1 MAKKAATPATI
12 TLKHLA
18 AALAEEH
25 DLSKKAAEAI
35 LTDMVGKIA
44 KHLKKGER
52 VRIVGLGILQVRKR
66 AARTGPQPRHR
77 RADPDQGQQEGR
89 LPRRQGTQGSRLS
102 RRSPIA
108 PKAPFRRGPG
118 MALFC
123 YRALPLPSFSDRHA
137 GLALTFTHDVT
148 ERFLRYVVIDTQ
160 SDPASPTCPSTE
172 KQKNLGR
179 LLASELQAIGLT
191 DAHLDEHGYVYATI
205 PANTDKKVPVI
216 CFCSHMDTSPDCT
229 GANVKPQIVRN
240 YQGGD
245 IVLPADPTQ
254 VIRAAD
260 HPALADQIGHDI
272 ITTDGT
278 TLLGADNKAGLA
290 EIMDAA
296 RFLVQNPDIKHG
308 TIKILFTPDE
318 EIGRGV
324 DKVDLKKL
332 GADFAYTMDG
342 ETAGNIEDETFSA
355 DGATITI
362 EGVSTHPGFAKGKME
377 HAIKIA
383 AAIVDRLPRDT
394 CSPETTEGKEGFLH
408 PIGITGALEKAT
420 IGFIVRDFTDE
431 GLQQKEALLEGIV
444 KEVMKD
450 YPRSTYRMEVKAQYR
465 NMKQVIDR
473 HPETVDYAIE
483 AIRRAGLTPVRSS
496 IRGGTDGSRLSFMG
510 LPCPNIFA
518 GEHAFHSRLE
528 WVSRQD
534 MEKAAETIVHLAMIW
549 EERA

>member
-1 MAKKAATPATI
+1 MTSIK
-12 TLKHLA
+12 
-18 AALAEEH
+18 
-25 DLSKKAAEAI
+25 
-35 LTDMVGKIA
+35 
-44 KHLKKGER
+44 
-52 VRIVGLGILQVRKR
+52 
-66 AARTGPQPRHR
+66 
-77 RADPDQGQQEGR
+77 
-89 LPRRQGTQGSRLS
+89 
-102 RRSPIA
+102 
-108 PKAPFRRGPG
+108 
-118 MALFC
+118 
-123 YRALPLPSFSDRHA
+123 FSH
-137 GLALTFTHDVT
+137 TVT

-179 LLASELQAIGLT
+179 LLVSELQAIGIR
-191 DAHLDEHGYVYATI
+191 DAHLDRYGYVYATI

-229 GANVKPQIVRN
+229 GKNVRPQMVRN
-240 YQGGD
+240 YRGGD
-245 IVLPADPTQ
+245 LVLPADPTQ
-254 VIRAAD
+254 VIRAAE

-296 RFLVQNPDIKHG
+296 HFLVQNPQIRHG

-324 DKVDLKKL
+324 DKADLKKL
-332 GADFAYTMDG
+332 GADFPYTIDG

-362 EGVSTHPGFAKGKME
+362 GGVSTHPGFAKGKME

-383 AAIVDRLPRDT
+383 AAIIDRLPKGT
-394 CSPETTEGKEGFLH
+394 CSPETTEGKQGSLH
-408 PIGITGALEKAT
+408 PIGISGALEKAT
-420 IGFIVRDFTDE
+420 LGFIVRDFTDA
-431 GLQQKEALLEGIV
+431 GLKEKEALLEGIV
-444 KEVMKD
+444 KAVMKS
-450 YPRSTYRMEVKAQYR
+450 YPRSTYRMEVKQQYR

-473 HPETVDYAIE
+473 HPEIIDNAME
-483 AIRRAGLTPVRSS
+483 AIRRTGLTPVKSS

-528 WVSRQD
+528 WVSVQD
-534 MEKAAETIVHLAMIW
+534 MEKAMQTIVHLAMVW

>member
-1 MAKKAATPATI
+1 MA
-12 TLKHLA
+12 
-18 AALAEEH
+18 
-25 DLSKKAAEAI
+25 SS
-35 LTDMVGKIA
+35 
-44 KHLKKGER
+44 
-52 VRIVGLGILQVRKR
+52 
-66 AARTGPQPRHR
+66 
-77 RADPDQGQQEGR
+77 
-89 LPRRQGTQGSRLS
+89 LPFAHT
-102 RRSPIA
+102 
-108 PKAPFRRGPG
+108 
-118 MALFC
+118 
-123 YRALPLPSFSDRHA
+123 
-137 GLALTFTHDVT
+137 VT

-172 KQKNLGR
+172 KQKDLGR
-179 LLASELQAIGLT
+179 VLAAELLAMGLA

-229 GANVKPQIVRN
+229 GANVKPRLVKSYR
-240 YQGGD
+240 GGD

-260 HPALADQIGHDI
+260 HPALASQIGHDI

-296 RFLVQNPDIKHG
+296 DFLIRNPHVRHG

-324 DKVDLKKL
+324 DKADLKKL

-342 ETAGNIEDETFSA
+342 ESAGNIEDETFSA
-355 DGATITI
+355 DGATITV

-383 AAIVDRLPRDT
+383 AAIIDRLPRDT
-394 CSPETTEGKEGFLH
+394 CSPETTEGNQGFLH
-408 PIGITGALEKAT
+408 PIGISGALEKAT
-420 IGFIVRDFTDE
+420 IGFIVRDFSDE
-431 GLQQKEALLEGIV
+431 GLKQKEALLEGIV

-450 YPRSTYRMEVKAQYR
+450 YPHSTYRMEVKPQYR

-473 HPETVDYAIE
+473 HPEIVDYAIE
-483 AIRRAGLTPVRSS
+483 AIKRAGLTPVRGS

-534 MEKAAETIVHLAMIW
+534 MEKAAQTIVHLAMIW